1 MDLLLP
7 CPNCGQPVN
16 QQELECPHCGVNL
29 ALAAVI
35 GEQELISKINQN
47 PSIPIT
53 PEILVPR
60 VGELLIQKGV
70 LTQEELQRALVYSK
84 EPGPDGQQR
93 LVGQALLELK
103 LIDRE
108 TLDQVITE
116 QILQLHTALQQS
128 NLQLEQR
135 VRERTQELQSALNK
149 LAELNQLKSN
159 FISNVSHELRTPL
172 THIRGYLDL
181 MNDGLLG
188 ELSKEQATALDVM
201 LRSEARLEELIE
213 KMIQFSLEATGQF
226 TLQIKPASLCEV
238 VTQALRQARIKAA
251 NRPVA
256 LTIDLG
262 ADDYQVRMDHE
273 KIQWVIMELVDNA
286 IKFTPPGGTVSVK
299 VEKGVNF
306 VLIKVEDSGIGISPE
321 RLSEIF
327 EPYHQLDGSSTRRY
341 GGIGLGLALVK
352 KIIEAHGSTVDVS
365 STVEKGTAITFELP
379 LLNAQ

>member
-7 CPNCGQPVN
+7 CPNCGQSVS
-16 QQELECPHCGVNL
+16 QEALECPHCGVNL

-35 GEQELISKINQN
+35 GEQEVISKIINN
-47 PSIPIT
+47 PTIPIT

-60 VGELLIQKGV
+60 VGELLIERGV
-70 LTQEELQRALVYSK
+70 LTQDELQSALVYSK
-84 EPGPDGQQR
+84 TPGPDGQQR
-93 LVGQALLELK
+93 LVGQALLELA

-128 NLQLEQR
+128 NQQLEMR
-135 VRERTQELQSALNK
+135 VQERTQELQSALKK

-159 FISNVSHELRTPL
+159 FVSNVSHELRTPL

-181 MNDGLLG
+181 MNEGCLG
-188 ELSKEQATALDVM
+188 ELSQEQATALDVM

-226 TLQIKPASLCEV
+226 TLQIKPAIFSEV
-238 VTQALRQARIKAA
+238 VDLALKQAKIKAA
-251 NRPVA
+251 NRPV
-256 LTIDLG
+256 DLNVELG
-262 ADDYQVRMDHE
+262 DDPCIVRMDHE
-273 KIQWVIMELVDNA
+273 KIQWVVMELVDNA
-286 IKFTPPGGTVSVK
+286 IKFTPPGGRVTVGL
-299 VEKGVNF
+299 EKEADFARFRV
-306 VLIKVEDSGIGISPE
+306 IDTGIGISPE

-352 KIIEAHGSTVDVS
+352 KIIEAHGSEVEVS
-365 STVEKGTAITFELP
+365 SEVGKGTFIKFQLP
-379 LLNAQ
+379 IMEAD